1 MIYYIFFD
9 KHCLLPGVGKVRVT
23 RAAPGK
29 PNNTSQHRRRDFKT
43 MITVH
48 ATPPRNLTRHRL
60 LRFFQVLV
68 TATLLSS
75 MSVAAL
81 AVGDT
86 GRVITTIQPLHS
98 LVSAVMAGAGTPHLM
113 IRGATSPHHFSL
125 RPSDAAVLEGADLV
139 FMIDESF
146 ETPLVK
152 PVHALA
158 SSARVVL
165 LSDAEGLTLKPRR
178 EGETFEEH
186 DRTDSGHHEE
196 GEHHE
201 EDEHSEDHDHHAHE
215 HGVYDMHIWL
225 DPENAAA
232 MVRMIADV
240 LIEVDPAHG
249 ETYAANAD
257 RLLHRLQALTAE
269 IAQEMEPVRDKPFV
283 VLHDAYQYF
292 ENRFGLSATGSVM
305 MDDAES
311 PSAKR
316 IQKLRNKVRE
326 LGAVCVFAEPQFNS
340 SLVDVV
346 IENTPVRSGILD
358 PLGATIESG
367 PEAYFTLIRD
377 MARSFADCLGSADQ
391 QS

>member
-1 MIYYIFFD
+1 M
-9 KHCLLPGVGKVRVT
+9 T
-23 RAAPGK
+23 TA
-29 PNNTSQHRRRDFKT
+29 
-43 MITVH
+43 H
-48 ATPPRNLTRHRL
+48 ATPSRNLTRHWFP
-60 LRFFQVLV
+60 RFLQILV
-68 TATLLSS
+68 TTTLLGS

-81 AVGDT
+81 AVEDT
-86 GRVITTIQPLHS
+86 GRVVTTIKPLHS
-98 LVSAVMAGAGTPHLM
+98 LVSAVMAGVGTPHLM
-113 IRGATSPHHFSL
+113 IQGSVSPHGFSL
-125 RPSDAAVLEGADLV
+125 RPSDAVVLEGADLV

-146 ETPLVK
+146 ETSLVK
-152 PVHALA
+152 PVHVLA

-178 EGETFEEH
+178 EGGTFEEH
-186 DRTDSGHHEE
+186 GHADSGHHEDEERHEEDEHKGDHDHRAHGHGEHHE
-196 GEHHE
+196 GKGHHE
-201 EDEHSEDHDHHAHE
+201 EDEHRGDHDHHARE
-215 HGVYDMHIWL
+215 HGAYDMHIWL

-240 LIEVDPAHG
+240 LTEFDPAHG
-249 ETYAANAD
+249 KTYAANAD
-257 RLLHRLQALTAE
+257 RLLHRLQTLTAD
-269 IAQEMEPVRDKPFV
+269 ITQEMKPLRDKSFV

-305 MDDAES
+305 VDDAEP

-340 SLVDVV
+340 RLVDVV
-346 IENTPVRSGILD
+346 IENTPVRTGILD

-377 MARSFADCLGSADQ
+377 MASSFADCLGSANQ
-391 QS
+391 RS

>member
-1 MIYYIFFD
+1 MTTI
-9 KHCLLPGVGKVRVT
+9 
-23 RAAPGK
+23 
-29 PNNTSQHRRRDFKT
+29 
-43 MITVH
+43 H
-48 ATPPRNLTRHRL
+48 ATPLRNLTRHRF
-60 LRFFQVLV
+60 LRFFKVLA
-68 TATLLSS
+68 TAMLLSS
-75 MSVAAL
+75 MSVAVL
-81 AVGDT
+81 AVGNT
-86 GRVITTIQPLHS
+86 GRVITTIKPLHS
-98 LVSAVMAGAGTPHLM
+98 LVSAVMAGVGTPHLIM
-113 IRGATSPHHFSL
+113 QGSVSPHGFSL

-146 ETPLVK
+146 ETSLVK
-152 PVHALA
+152 PVHVLA
-158 SSARVVL
+158 SSARMVL
-165 LSDAEGLTLKPRR
+165 LSDAEGLTLKPLR
-178 EGETFEEH
+178 EGGTFEKH
-186 DRTDSGHHEE
+186 DHADSGHHEDE
-196 GEHHE
+196 EHHE
-201 EDEHSEDHDHHAHE
+201 EDEHRGGHDHHAHE
-215 HGVYDMHIWL
+215 HGAYDMHIWL

-249 ETYAANAD
+249 KTYAANAG
-257 RLLHRLQALTAE
+257 RLLHQLQTLTAE

-292 ENRFGLSATGSVM
+292 ESRFGLSATGSVM
-305 MDDAES
+305 VDDAEP

-316 IQKLRNKVRE
+316 IRKLRNKVRE

-346 IENTPVRSGILD
+346 IENTPVRTGILD

-377 MARSFADCLGSADQ
+377 MARSLADCLGSADP

>member
-1 MIYYIFFD
+1 MTT
-9 KHCLLPGVGKVRVT
+9 VR
-23 RAAPGK
+23 
-29 PNNTSQHRRRDFKT
+29 
-43 MITVH
+43 
-48 ATPPRNLTRHRL
+48 ATPPRNPAQHRF

-68 TATLLSS
+68 TAALLSS

-81 AVGDT
+81 AVEDT
-86 GRVITTIQPLHS
+86 SRVITTIKPLHS
-98 LVSAVMAGAGTPHLM
+98 LVSAVMAGVDTPYLM
-113 IRGATSPHHFSL
+113 IQGSASPHGFSL
-125 RPSDAAVLEGADLV
+125 RPSDAVALEGAHLV

-146 ETPLVK
+146 EVSLVK

-165 LSDAEGLTLKPRR
+165 LSDAKGLILKPRR
-178 EGETFEEH
+178 EGGTFEEH
-186 DRTDSGHHEE
+186 DHADSGHHDDE
-196 GEHHE
+196 EHHE
-201 EDEHSEDHDHHAHE
+201 EDEPKGDHDHRAHG

-232 MVRMIADV
+232 MSRMIADV
-240 LIEVDPAHG
+240 LMEVDPAHG
-249 ETYAANAD
+249 ETYAVNAD
-257 RLLHRLQALTAE
+257 RLLHRLRTLTAE
-269 IAQEMEPVRDKPFV
+269 ITEEIKPVRDKPFV

-305 MDDAES
+305 VDDAEP

-316 IQKLRNKVRE
+316 IQKLRNKVRD

-346 IENTPVRSGILD
+346 TENTPARTGVLD
-358 PLGATIESG
+358 PLGAAIESG
-367 PEAYFTLIRD
+367 PEAYFALIRD
-377 MARSFADCLGSADQ
+377 MARSFADCLGSAHQ